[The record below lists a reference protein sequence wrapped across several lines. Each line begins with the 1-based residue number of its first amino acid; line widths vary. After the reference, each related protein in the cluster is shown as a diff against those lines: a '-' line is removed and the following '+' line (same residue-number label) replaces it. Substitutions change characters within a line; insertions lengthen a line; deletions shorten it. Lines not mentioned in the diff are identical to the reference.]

1 MGGNL
6 KQGFGLNAGGSSGG
20 GGTNTNIANDDLT
33 LDTNHSTDMDSNTLT
48 FKTGGTNI
56 VQMTGAGGL
65 QVGASTPYIM
75 PTARAGAEGKVLTS
89 SDATTGTA
97 WRNSGFVLPFQMFMG
112 STSGNVSSTNYYYPE
127 PMNNNK
133 HLALV
138 RDSSISDP
146 ASWNILTS
154 TTVRSCTLGSVPAN
168 INLNALNFHAS
179 VLDNAASATPAVT
192 VEIWSIPITSGST
205 DQITPV
211 SAISGTT
218 GATGDSNNKFY
229 LGRATSGSDV
239 SANNLLMPVFKL
251 VFEEA
256 PEELDFDVWIV
267 GSVKCYYTI

>member
-6 KQGFGLNAGGSSGG
+6 KQGFGLNAGGGSGG
-20 GGTNTNIANDDLT
+20 DTNTNIANDDLT
-33 LDTNHSTDMDSNTLT
+33 LNANYYTDTNSQTLT
-48 FKTGGTNI
+48 FKNGSNNTA
-56 VQMTGAGGL
+56 QMNALGLSIGA
-65 QVGASTPYIM
+65 ATPYTM
-75 PTARAGAEGKVLTS
+75 PTARAGTEGKVLTS
-89 SDATTGTA
+89 SDTTTGTA
-97 WRNSGFVLPFQMFMG
+97 WRNSGFVLPFQMFLG
-112 STSGNVSSTNYYYPE
+112 STSGSVNSTNYYYPE

-138 RDSSISDP
+138 RDSSISNP

-154 TTVRSCTLGSVPAN
+154 TTVRSCTLGSVPAA

-192 VEIWSIPITSGST
+192 VEIWSIPITSGSA
-205 DQITPV
+205 DQITPE
-211 SAISGTT
+211 SAITGTT
-218 GATGDSNNKFY
+218 AATGDSNNKFY

-239 SANNLLMPVFKL
+239 AANNLLMPVFKL

-267 GSVKCYYTI
+267 GSVKCYYTG